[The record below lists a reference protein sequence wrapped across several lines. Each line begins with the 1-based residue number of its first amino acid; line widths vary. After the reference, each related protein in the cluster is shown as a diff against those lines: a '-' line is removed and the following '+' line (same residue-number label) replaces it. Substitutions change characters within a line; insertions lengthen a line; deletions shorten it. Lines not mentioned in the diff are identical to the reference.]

1 LLPEAPFSG
10 VLSAMSTEPARARL
24 CQCEHPLLDGE
35 TCLRC
40 GRAPSVIAP
49 EPLSPPRVRQK
60 ITWTR
65 PAVMRAIRAFA
76 FFRGRAPVPSD
87 WNQRMADWPPRA
99 TVEALFG
106 SVEAA
111 ARAAGVPPN
120 AAPAND

>member
-1 LLPEAPFSG
+1 LLPRGARTG
-10 VLSAMSTEPARARL
+10 VVLAMSTEPALARL
-24 CQCEHPLLDGE
+24 CRCERPLLDGE

-40 GRAPSVIAP
+40 GRSTAVMP
-49 EPLSPPRVRQK
+49 EASPPVRVRQK
-60 ITWTR
+60 VTWTR

-76 FFRGRAPVPSD
+76 FFRGRPPVPSD

-111 ARAAGVPPN
+111 ARAAGVLPDRRP
-120 AAPAND
+120 AAD